1 MHSFFS
7 STNKKW
13 KGSLRVYF
21 KKGKGQ
27 AYNSHLINGR
37 FRLTT
42 QESLIQNKIGPLECQ
57 LLGARIFV
65 LFTAFIP
72 SA

>member
-1 MHSFFS
+1 M
-7 STNKKW
+7 
-13 KGSLRVYF
+13 YF